1 MKNEIDK
8 AELYKEAK
16 IRLSELKPLPDGE
29 FTFEFEG
36 TMRTVYF
43 DKIGDSGWN
52 NLRTEPRSRANLSRG
67 QAK

>member
-8 AELYKEAK
+8 ANLYKEAK

-29 FTFEFEG
+29 LTFEFEG
-36 TMRTVYF
+36 TTQTVYF

-52 NLRTEPRSRANLSRG
+52 NLRMNR
-67 QAK
+67 